1 MIRILI
7 LGANGSMGQL
17 VGKSVLDDPEIE
29 LIGAF
34 DINNIG
40 KNYPRLIGS
49 PIMKEILVEDIKNLE
64 PFIKFN
70 KPDIAVDFTTAE
82 ATERNCLVLVKNGI
96 RTIIGTTGLSE
107 KFLKEFESLV
117 IEKKVPSIISPNMA
131 TGMNIFFKMASIL
144 TSYLEDWDI
153 EIIESHH
160 HRKRDSPSG
169 TALTIA
175 HIIANTLGVRLEDVA
190 KYGRDKGPNKRKLG
204 AKKEIG
210 IHAIRAGDIVG
221 EHTILFAGLG
231 ERIELKH
238 IAHSRDSLANGAIQA
253 IKYLHNVEK
262 DNAKIFS
269 TQEVLGL
276 VE

>member
-1 MIRILI
+1 MIKILI

-17 VGKSVLDDPEIE
+17 VGKLVLDDPEIE

-153 EIIESHH
+153 EVIESHH

-175 HIIANTLGVRLEDVA
+175 HIIANTLGVKLEEVA
-190 KYGRDKGPNKRKLG
+190 KYGRDKGPNKRQVG

-238 IAHSRDSLANGAIQA
+238 IAHSRDGLANGAIQA

>member
-1 MIRILI
+1 MIKIII

-17 VGKSVLDDPEIE
+17 ISKLVLDDPDIE

-49 PIMKEILVEDIKNLE
+49 PIKKDILVEDIKNLE

-153 EIIESHH
+153 
-160 HRKRDSPSG
+160 
-169 TALTIA
+169 
-175 HIIANTLGVRLEDVA
+175 
-190 KYGRDKGPNKRKLG
+190 
-204 AKKEIG
+204 
-210 IHAIRAGDIVG
+210 
-221 EHTILFAGLG
+221 
-231 ERIELKH
+231 
-238 IAHSRDSLANGAIQA
+238 
-253 IKYLHNVEK
+253 
-262 DNAKIFS
+262 
-269 TQEVLGL
+269 
-276 VE
+276 

>member
-1 MIRILI
+1 MIKIII
-7 LGANGSMGQL
+7 LGATGSMGQL
-17 VGKSVLDDPEIE
+17 ISKLVLEDPDIE

-40 KNYPRLIGS
+40 KNYTRLIGS
-49 PIMKEILVEDIKNLE
+49 PIMKEILVKDIKNLE

-82 ATERNCLVLVKNGI
+82 ATEKNCLVLVKNGI

-169 TALTIA
+169 STLTIA
-175 HIIANTLGVRLEDVA
+175 HIIANTLGVKLEEVV
-190 KYGRDKGPNKRKLG
+190 KYGRDKGPNKRQVG

-231 ERIELKH
+231 ERIEFKH
-238 IAHSRDSLANGAIQA
+238 IAHSRNALANGAIKA
-253 IKYLHNVEK
+253 IKYLHKVDK
-262 DNAKIFS
+262 DNVKIFS

-276 VE
+276 N

>member
-1 MIRILI
+1 MIKII
-7 LGANGSMGQL
+7 VLGANGSMGQL
-17 VGKSVLDDPEIE
+17 ISKLVLDDPDIE
-29 LIGAF
+29 LIGVF

-70 KPDIAVDFTTAE
+70 KLDIAVDFTTADAAE
-82 ATERNCLVLVKNGI
+82 KNCLILVKNGI
-96 RTIIGTTGLSE
+96 RCVIGTTGLSE
-107 KFLKEFESLV
+107 KFLKEFENLV

-144 TSYLEDWDI
+144 ASYLVDWDI

-160 HRKRDSPSG
+160 NRKIDSPSG
-169 TALTIA
+169 SALTTA
-175 HIIANTLGVRLEDVA
+175 KIIAETIGVDLESVA
-190 KYGRDKGPNKRKLG
+190 KYGRDKGPNKRRVG

-221 EHTILFAGLG
+221 EHTVLFAGPG
-231 ERIELKH
+231 ERLELKH
-238 IAHSRDSLANGAIQA
+238 IAHSRECFANGVITA
-253 IKYLHNVEK
+253 IKYLNKVDKE
-262 DNAKIFS
+262 NAKIFS

-276 VE
+276 E